1 MDESSDELG
10 KTPIRTLQSNFDKL
24 IGFSPG
30 SNYDKLLLQGIFGS
44 DALRRKA
51 MLGVGIHLSNW

>member
-10 KTPIRTLQSNFDKL
+10 KTPLPTMKSNFDKL

-30 SNYDKLLLQGIFGS
+30 SNYDKLLL
-44 DALRRKA
+44 
-51 MLGVGIHLSNW
+51 